1 MNRIAYLL
9 LLFALFITGCDSNE
23 VSKES
28 SKVVMPAKMPSDF
41 DFKIQFGVMKNN
53 EINTFENTVTKDL
66 IADGTVK
73 VNLTFTTEEM
83 TKIYEKMKEVNIT
96 EKKDLIPKTDCM
108 QEPFSEDEW
117 MITINGESIN
127 HYVSEQYCDTTDD
140 AKQLIE
146 LRNYIFTL
154 VKSKEEYKNLP
165 EANGW
170 YE

>member
-1 MNRIAYLL
+1 MKLRVYLL
-9 LLFALFITGCDSNE
+9 FLALLLIGCESNE
-23 VSKES
+23 MSMES
-28 SKVVMPAKMPSDF
+28 SNAVMPAEMPSDF
-41 DFKIQFGVMKNN
+41 DFKVQFGVMKKN
-53 EINTFENTVTKDL
+53 EINTFDNTITKDL

-73 VNLTFTTEEM
+73 VNLPLTLEEK

-96 EKKDLIPKTDCM
+96 EKKELIPKTNCM
-108 QEPFSEDEW
+108 KKPFSEDEW
-117 MITINGESIN
+117 MITINGETIN
-127 HYVSEQYCDTTDD
+127 HYISEEYCDTTDD

-154 VKSKEEYKNLP
+154 VKSKEEYKSLP